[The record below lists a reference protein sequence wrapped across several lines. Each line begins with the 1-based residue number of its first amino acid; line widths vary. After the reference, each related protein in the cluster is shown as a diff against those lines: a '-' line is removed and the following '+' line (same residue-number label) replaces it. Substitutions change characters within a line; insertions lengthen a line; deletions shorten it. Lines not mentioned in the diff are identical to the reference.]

1 MRTCLIFFCSIH
13 TVNTYIC
20 AYEIHTSLHF
30 NENICTPMD
39 IILVFT
45 YCVKIFLH
53 HSMVVR
59 VKRKCMAM
67 SQWTPV
73 DFSGCTLSSNDQ
85 NVIVILSLWAV
96 ITSSSNGE
104 EINIQS
110 LEELVYA
117 HIPSLSSY
125 VITLLACSKEF
136 GLLHCK

>member
-1 MRTCLIFFCSIH
+1 
-13 TVNTYIC
+13 
-20 AYEIHTSLHF
+20 
-30 NENICTPMD
+30 
-39 IILVFT
+39 
-45 YCVKIFLH
+45 
-53 HSMVVR
+53 
-59 VKRKCMAM
+59 MAG

-117 HIPSLSSY
+117 YIVVMTLCSLSLWVFKVQYVVWWTHPLRSHLSICASDCELSY
-125 VITLLACSKEF
+125 DYM
-136 GLLHCK
+136 